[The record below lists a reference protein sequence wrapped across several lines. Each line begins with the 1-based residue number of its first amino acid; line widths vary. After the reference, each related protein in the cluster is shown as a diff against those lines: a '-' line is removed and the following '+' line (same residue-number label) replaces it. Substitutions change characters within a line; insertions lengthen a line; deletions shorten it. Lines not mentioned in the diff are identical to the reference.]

1 MTNPTPA
8 AAAYQAKRAA
18 IRARNVSMTY
28 EFETDEGRI
37 EFHIMRAGG
46 RDIATS
52 IARAK
57 AADAKA
63 LAR

>member
-1 MTNPTPA
+1 MLA
-8 AAAYQAKRAA
+8 HQANRAA
-18 IRARNVSMTY
+18 IRARNVSAVL

-37 EFHIMRAGG
+37 EFHICRSGG